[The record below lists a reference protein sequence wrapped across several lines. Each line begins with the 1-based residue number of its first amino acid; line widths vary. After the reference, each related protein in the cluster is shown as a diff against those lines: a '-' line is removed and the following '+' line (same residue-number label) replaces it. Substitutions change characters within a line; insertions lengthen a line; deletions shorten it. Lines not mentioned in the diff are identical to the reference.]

1 MTAATMPANEK
12 AGAAL
17 QLRKETNLWKDAWKR
32 LLRNKLAVFGLI
44 LVTFFLF
51 LAIFA
56 DVLAPYAYDKQYLQ
70 DANKGPSAQ
79 YLLGNDPLGRDIL
92 SRLIY
97 GARVSM
103 IIGLGS
109 QIIVLLI
116 GVPLGAIAGYY
127 GGKIDLVLMRIVDV
141 MYAFPTLLFVILLM
155 TMLGAGM
162 LNIFIALGLTSWVT
176 ICRLT
181 RAQFLTLR
189 QKDFV
194 MAAESIGSPA
204 NRIIWRHL
212 FPNALTPI
220 IVAITFGIPTAIFT
234 EAALSF
240 IGVGISPPT
249 PSWGQMVGE
258 SQKYLRS
265 YWHMATFPAI
275 AIGLTMLSFSFLGD
289 GLRDALDPRMKQ

>member
-44 LVTFFLF
+44 LVIFFLF

-181 RAQFLTLR
+181 RAQFLILR